1 MNQSFI
7 YLASSSPR
15 RRELLAQLG
24 VKFRVHAVDI
34 DERRQPSEHADI
46 FVNRLAREK
55 ADAAVAELG
64 SETPVLA
71 ADTIVVIDDEPLG
84 KPADR
89 ADGLA
94 MLERLSGRTH
104 DVLTA
109 VTAVADGEAC
119 MALNRTEVKFRP
131 ISVAECEAYWES
143 GEPADKAGGYAIQG
157 RGAVFVEHIAGS
169 YSGVMGLPL
178 FETAQLLQRAGVNVP
193 GVSA

>member
-1 MNQSFI
+1 M
-7 YLASSSPR
+7 
-15 RRELLAQLG
+15 
-24 VKFRVHAVDI
+24 HAVDI
-34 DERRQPSEHADI
+34 DERRRPAEHADR
-46 FVNRLAREK
+46 FVDRLAREK

-64 SETPVLA
+64 SGTPVLA

-94 MLERLSGRTH
+94 MLTRLSGRRH
-104 DVLTA
+104 EVLTA
-109 VTAVADGEAC
+109 VTAVAAGEVRS
-119 MALNRTEVKFRP
+119 ALNKTEVKFRP
-131 ISVAECEAYWES
+131 ISPAECEAYWES
-143 GEPADKAGGYAIQG
+143 GEPADKAGAYAIQG

-178 FETAQLLQRAGVNVP
+178 FETAQLLQRVGVGVP